1 MRNDKFKNYLLE
13 LGLLLKEKAQEAKK
27 EKDHPVGQSDKD
39 YNIGYLMAF
48 HEVIDLMKQQADAF
62 NINQND
68 IGLSDINVEKDL
80 L

>member
-1 MRNDKFKNYLLE
+1 MSEDKFKYYLHD
-13 LGLLLKEKAQEAKK
+13 LGMLLKEKAQAAKN
-27 EKDHPVGQSDKD
+27 EKDNPVDQKDND

-62 NINQND
+62 DIKQD
-68 IGLSDINVEKDL
+68 EIGLADIDAERDL

>member
-1 MRNDKFKNYLLE
+1 MSEVKFKYYLHD
-13 LGLLLKEKAQEAKK
+13 LGMLLKEKAQAAQN
-27 EKDHPVGQSDKD
+27 EKDNPVDQKDND

-62 NINQND
+62 DIKQD
-68 IGLSDINVEKDL
+68 EIGLADIDAERDL